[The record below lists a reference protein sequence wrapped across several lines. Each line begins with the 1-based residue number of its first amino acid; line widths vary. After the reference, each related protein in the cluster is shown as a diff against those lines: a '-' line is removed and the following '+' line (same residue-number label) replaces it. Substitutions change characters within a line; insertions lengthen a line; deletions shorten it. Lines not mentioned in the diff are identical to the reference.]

1 MIGLS
6 YFDKTIVL
14 AASAAG
20 DADGM
25 NKELAKDVLDVGSP
39 LMHLL
44 EPVTAVM
51 VAAAAVVMQVSLYV
65 QTKQPLRR
73 AVLSCEVVGTPLSA
87 SRCKMISQLTA
98 FMIVADISQLSSSNG
113 YTSSPAHLHHHISFN
128 FQLTVLVFHS

>member
-1 MIGLS
+1 MRCSDRFTVVFVRMIGLS

-51 VAAAAVVMQVSLYV
+51 VAAAAVVMQV
-65 QTKQPLRR
+65 
-73 AVLSCEVVGTPLSA
+73 
-87 SRCKMISQLTA
+87 
-98 FMIVADISQLSSSNG
+98 
-113 YTSSPAHLHHHISFN
+113 
-128 FQLTVLVFHS
+128 